1 MTDLYLNKDEKIFNH
16 LENLHK
22 KYNGITTQLSDPE
35 VIKNQ
40 IQFRQLSKELAN
52 LKPLEKKYQEF
63 EKLITQYN
71 DAEEL
76 HKSTEDQDLKE
87 LANEEIQI
95 LSENIEKLKNDIKI
109 LMVSD
114 QSDDNRNVFLEIR
127 AGAGGNEASLFASD
141 LLRMYT
147 RISESK
153 NWKSEIIST
162 TYSTIGGIKEIIL
175 HIKGNNVNKYLK
187 YESGVHRV
195 QRVPVTEASGRIHT
209 STVTVAIMPEVDD
222 IEVEMSPKD
231 IRIDTFSASGPGGQ
245 HVNRTQSAI
254 RISHLPSGIVVSCQ
268 DEKSQHKNK
277 ERAMKVLKARL
288 YEFEKTRQNN
298 NIAND
303 RKSQVGSGDRSEKIR
318 TYNFPQSRVTDHRIN
333 GKNFNI
339 ESILTGY
346 TDDLIKELTDIHT
359 KKLLEEKL
367 EAIIS

>member
-1 MTDLYLNKDEKIFNH
+1 LIEQI
-16 LENLHK
+16 ENLK
-22 KYNGITTQLSDPE
+22 
-35 VIKNQ
+35 V
-40 IQFRQLSKELAN
+40 
-52 LKPLEKKYQEF
+52 
-63 EKLITQYN
+63 
-71 DAEEL
+71 
-76 HKSTEDQDLKE
+76 
-87 LANEEIQI
+87 
-95 LSENIEKLKNDIKI
+95 DIKV

-114 QSDDNRNVFLEIR
+114 HSEDNRNVFLEIR
-127 AGAGGNEASLFASD
+127 SGAGGNEASLFASD

-147 RISESK
+147 RIAERK
-153 NWKSEIIST
+153 NWKPEVIST
-162 TYSTIGGIKEIIL
+162 TYSAIGGIKEIIL
-175 HIKGNNVNKYLK
+175 YIKGDNVNKYLK

-195 QRVPVTEASGRIHT
+195 QRVPVTETSGRIHT

-222 IEVEMSPKD
+222 IEVEINPKD

-254 RISHLPSGIVVSCQ
+254 RITHNPSGIVVSCQ

-298 NIAND
+298 NIANE
-303 RKSQVGSGDRSEKIR
+303 RKSQVGSGERSEKIR
-318 TYNFPQSRVTDHRIN
+318 TYNFPQNRVTDHRIN
-333 GKNFNI
+333 GKNFNV

-346 TDDLIKELTDIHT
+346 TDDLIKELTNIYT